1 MATEVK
7 ERALAPQAKA
17 QSIRALFND
26 GRVKSE
32 IMKALPRHMTA
43 DKLIRVAMTSIQ
55 RSPKLLDCSQ
65 QSLLGCIMTCAA
77 LGLEPDQFLGQ
88 AYLVPFW
95 NEKKKC
101 MEAQLIPGYRGYIA
115 LARRTGEVQS
125 VSAQVVFQN
134 DHFIL
139 KYGLEEILDHSPAE
153 GDRGPVKGAYVIF
166 RYKDGSYS
174 FDYMPKADIDAIRT
188 RSKSADSGP
197 WVTDYGEMAKKTVIK
212 RHAKLAPLSVEF
224 QQAVALED
232 RANLGETQ
240 IDLMSD
246 GPGVLLEAETT
257 ENKPD
262 LSAACAEFDKATA
275 DQIKTLESAKRLA
288 KYLEVASKYFKK
300 TVEEIKVDALKDMPG
315 FLAAYEKWAMTQAQ
329 KEALK
334 RKAAEPK
341 KDVDA
346 LPGQE
351 FAPGPCPDRQDNT
364 TFTRRHCDECKTRK
378 GCPIWS

>member
-1 MATEVK
+1 
-7 ERALAPQAKA
+7 
-17 QSIRALFND
+17 
-26 GRVKSE
+26 
-32 IMKALPRHMTA
+32 
-43 DKLIRVAMTSIQ
+43 
-55 RSPKLLDCSQ
+55 
-65 QSLLGCIMTCAA
+65 MTCAA

-101 MEAQLIPGYRGYIA
+101 NEAQLIPGYRGYIA

-153 GDRGPVKGAYVIF
+153 GDRGEVKGAYVIF
-166 RYKDGSYS
+166 RYKDGAYS
-174 FDYMPKADIDAIRT
+174 FDYMPKADIDAIRK
-188 RSKSADSGP
+188 RSKSAAVGP

-246 GPGVLLEAETT
+246 GPGALLEAETDQP
-257 ENKPD
+257 PD
-262 LSAACAEFDKATA
+262 LSAKVAEFDKATE
-275 DQIKTLESAKRLA
+275 DKPLMA
-288 KYLEVASKYFKK
+288 KYIDVTAKHFKK
-300 TVEEIKVDALKDMPG
+300 AADESKAEALKDLPSLLM
-315 FLAAYEKWAMTQAQ
+315 AYDKWALAQIQ

-334 RKAAEPK
+334 KKAGEKEP
-341 KDVDA
+341 VDG
-346 LPGQE
+346 LTGEQL
-351 FAPGPCPDRQDNT
+351 APGPCPDREDKAIMT
-364 TFTRRHCDECKTRK
+364 VKYCGECKSRK
-378 GCPIWS
+378 GCPAWG

>member
-1 MATEVK
+1 MAEVK
-7 ERALAPQAKA
+7 ERALAPAVKA

-65 QSLLGCIMTCAA
+65 QSLLACIMTCAA

-153 GDRGPVKGAYVIF
+153 GDRGEVKGAYVIF

-174 FDYMPKADIDAIRT
+174 FDYMPKADIDAIRK

-246 GPGVLLEAETT
+246 GPGALLEAET
-257 ENKPD
+257 EPPPD
-262 LSAACAEFDKATA
+262 LSSQVAEFDKATE
-275 DQIKTLESAKRLA
+275 DKGMMA
-288 KYLEVASKYFKK
+288 KYVEVAAKHFKK
-300 TVEEIKVDALKDMPG
+300 SPDEIKAEALKDLPG
-315 FLAAYEKWAMTQAQ
+315 FMKAYDKWAKGQAQ

-334 RKAAEPK
+334 KEGAKAP
-341 KDVDA
+341 VDA
-346 LPGQE
+346 LTGQE
-351 FAPGPCPDRQDNT
+351 LAPGPCPNREDQAIMT
-364 TFTRRHCDECKTRK
+364 VKFCGECKSRK
-378 GCPIWS
+378 GCPAWPA